1 VNTVTDPL
9 RKLVQDNAGFS
20 KHRFASGLKI
30 IPSLRIFVI
39 GCVDPRVDP
48 AHILGLELG
57 EAAMIRNIGG
67 RITSAV
73 LDELALLRKLTQAA
87 GGDFDQG
94 WNFVVLQ
101 HTDCGIVRMQGE
113 HQRLANFFGVNEGS
127 LDAKSVADPY
137 VAVQVDVTALRSA
150 ADLPNG
156 IRCAG
161 MVYDVGTGL
170 VETVVSPD

>member
-1 VNTVTDPL
+1 MTDPL

-20 KHRFASGLKI
+20 KHRFASGLKL

-113 HQRLANFFGVNEGS
+113 HQRLANFFGVDEGS
-127 LDAKSVADPY
+127 LNAKSVTDPY
-137 VAVQVDVTALRSA
+137 AAVQVDVTALRGA
-150 ADLPNG
+150 ADLPTG

>member
-1 VNTVTDPL
+1 MTEPL
-9 RKLVQDNAGFS
+9 QKLAQGNAGFS
-20 KHRFASGLKI
+20 THRFASGLQI
-30 IPSLRIFVI
+30 IPSLKVFII

-48 AHILGLELG
+48 GQVLGLELG

-73 LDELALLRKLTQAA
+73 LDELVLLRKLTQAA

-101 HTDCGIVRMQGE
+101 HTDCGILRMQGE
-113 HQRLANFFGVNEGS
+113 HQRLANFFGVDEES
-127 LDAKSVADPY
+127 LGAKSVPDPY
-137 VAVQVDVTALRSA
+137 AAVHVDVTALRSA
-150 ADLPNG
+150 AGLPSG
-156 IRCAG
+156 MRCAG
-161 MVYDVGTGL
+161 IVYDVGTGL

>member
-1 VNTVTDPL
+1 MTEL
-9 RKLVQDNAGFS
+9 LEKLAQGNAGFS
-20 KHRFASGLKI
+20 THRFAAGLKI
-30 IPSLRIFVI
+30 IPSLKVFII

-48 AHILGLELG
+48 AQILGLESG

-67 RITSAV
+67 RVTSSV
-73 LDELALLRKLTQAA
+73 LDELVLLRKLTQAA

-101 HTDCGIVRMQGE
+101 HTDCGILRMQGE
-113 HQRLANFFGVNEGS
+113 HQRLANFFGVDQGS
-127 LDAKSVADPY
+127 LDAKSVSDPY
-137 VAVQVDVTALRSA
+137 AAVHVDVSALRSA
-150 ADLPNG
+150 NGLRDG

-161 MVYDVGTGL
+161 MVYDVATGL

>member
-1 VNTVTDPL
+1 MAEPL
-9 RKLVQDNAGFS
+9 QKLAQGNAGFS
-20 KHRFASGLKI
+20 THRFASGLKI
-30 IPSLRIFVI
+30 IPSLKVFII

-48 AHILGLELG
+48 AHVLGLELG

-67 RITSAV
+67 RITSTV
-73 LDELALLRKLTQAA
+73 LDELILLRKLTQAA

-101 HTDCGIVRMQGE
+101 HTDCGILRMQGE
-113 HQRLANFFGVNEGS
+113 RKRLANFFGVDEGS
-127 LDAKSVADPY
+127 LDTKSVPDPY
-137 VAVQVDVTALRSA
+137 AAVHVDVTALRSA
-150 ADLPNG
+150 ADLPSG
-156 IRCAG
+156 MRCAG